1 MKATGSQHFPFYIKW
16 GYDHIKKHNKTY
28 QLLTGDGGTEGLSDA
43 EKTKHEKNY
52 IWNKALLFLLLSL
65 VMTPASVP
73 STPPPPFILERG
85 EEQLW
90 AGAAEWMLVGL
101 TGRGGRHRSQHCKA
115 WQLARSFLSLCI
127 CHQLML
133 VLKTWLKAAENL
145 KSEQCQFWGSLYLVF
160 NPNVLRSLF
169 AQDLGEPSQGPV
181 AGGAGCGWVLGVSPG
196 CPE

>member
-1 MKATGSQHFPFYIKW
+1 
-16 GYDHIKKHNKTY
+16 
-28 QLLTGDGGTEGLSDA
+28 
-43 EKTKHEKNY
+43 
-52 IWNKALLFLLLSL
+52 
-65 VMTPASVP
+65 
-73 STPPPPFILERG
+73 
-85 EEQLW
+85 
-90 AGAAEWMLVGL
+90 
-101 TGRGGRHRSQHCKA
+101 
-115 WQLARSFLSLCI
+115 
-127 CHQLML
+127 ML